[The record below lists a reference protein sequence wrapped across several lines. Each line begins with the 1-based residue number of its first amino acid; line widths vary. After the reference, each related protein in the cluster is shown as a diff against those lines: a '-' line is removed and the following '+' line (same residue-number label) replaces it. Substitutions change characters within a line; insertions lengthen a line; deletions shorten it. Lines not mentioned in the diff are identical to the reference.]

1 MTAFNGGILLSDE
14 TFAEMG
20 ATAWRSRCIYVSQTR
35 CTQNGTPQGM
45 LTAARSFQIHKNRTS
60 TNSKKSIEDIFHKL
74 GLEES
79 CVNQPWS
86 KMSGGQAARALLGVS
101 LALEPD
107 VLLLDEPTSA
117 LDANTSRLVEK
128 ALVESKCAI
137 LWVSHEAE
145 QPARLSG
152 RIFSFGQE
160 QTFLARETS
169 ILIEGK
175 EQKLREEKRK
185 ILDSKMNDPSNS
197 GKNDNPNNCEN
208 WLLAGTLFTLVII
221 RILWEALK
229 WPGYEILAGSEAPP
243 SSECIDGDEVV
254 NITPTILFFGYV
266 VMIGAIG
273 LGSYFYELDLINTIV
288 VAASRCVLQLSF
300 LGFLLVPIFEVDNE
314 ALNVTYVFVMMIIA
328 THEAMKR
335 PKYSYFFCDCEY
347 HDYIFIVFC
356 QV

>member
-1 MTAFNGGILLSDE
+1 
-14 TFAEMG
+14 
-20 ATAWRSRCIYVSQTR
+20 
-35 CTQNGTPQGM
+35 
-45 LTAARSFQIHKNRTS
+45 
-60 TNSKKSIEDIFHKL
+60 
-74 GLEES
+74 
-79 CVNQPWS
+79 
-86 KMSGGQAARALLGVS
+86 
-101 LALEPD
+101 
-107 VLLLDEPTSA
+107 
-117 LDANTSRLVEK
+117 
-128 ALVESKCAI
+128 
-137 LWVSHEAE
+137 
-145 QPARLSG
+145 
-152 RIFSFGQE
+152 
-160 QTFLARETS
+160 
-169 ILIEGK
+169 LIEGK

-335 PKYSYFFCDCEY
+335 PKYNYRGLTLHIFVSLALALVVTAFFGLVVALQVGLSAQYVIPMCGMLMGNTMTGVAQALAIFLDELQEHPENIELFFALGATRSEALAAGKVLSKAVNVGVMPTIQTIAVLGVVSIPGMMTGQILGGSSPALAAKYQMMIYFMIGLNLMLGLMIALQLASHKLINSQFQLLRERLGAKGTDGWGSSLLGC
-347 HDYIFIVFC
+347 
-356 QV
+356 